1 MMEICHF
8 IFTSTVP
15 KLLQALKVWMVQGYN
30 ESGIELKSEKS
41 PNKLPKVRTQPCIHL
56 HPNLAPLHLRD
67 SILRMRPHIC

>member
-41 PNKLPKVRTQPCIHL
+41 PNMRHTLP
-56 HPNLAPLHLRD
+56 
-67 SILRMRPHIC
+67 SF